1 MAYFNHAFTKSF
13 LGTGPTQTAFPV
25 TFPDNTTINTT
36 TAGGYVTTAGVP
48 TYGLNQ
54 LSAINAATW
63 GTATTATTDGY
74 IGWFSPATNL
84 SLAIG
89 GGSNCCSAYL
99 AGSAIYSNDKIGPLA
114 GGYQETNKSKM
125 VNPRYVSRFYSVAPC
140 LPQNNVI
147 HVGSTYWTAGGGVL
161 IGSITT
167 AGVGYLP
174 APQATAVATTTT
186 TTSGTGT
193 GLVLSITISALGVP
207 TVTAIVNPGKGYAP
221 GDTVTIDCI
230 QVGCVPGTLAV
241 YTVSIVPLPAI
252 SVTEPHAQEG
262 CGITPDCCKEYLCGE
277 TYSLRLDVKG
287 SPALRFLNHNA
298 YNTVD
303 AYTGCCP
310 AGAIAPVAVDSTEV
324 MILWANGLTTNPIV
338 GPFAQIVVQAE
349 DGSLLYAPGTSAAFL
364 AANGATTWDLY
375 VSPGHVAGACAG
387 LILNGAYVDTKFGDC
402 SFQLSDF
409 YEKEPL
415 QLFASEVDY
424 NGDPCAFTTLCVV
437 TECQGLQV
445 QGLGETVIRDLTLSE
460 SYRQNFLATDI
471 RIREITQGNQIVTS
485 VNRASLY
492 WRMYLQHNVP
502 RNYNPSGTFD
512 ADQYMLEIFALP
524 VQTNAG
530 TIAVNPL
537 ATFVTN
543 TLAWLN
549 ACTTVC
555 DTTAYTCSTVCVV
568 PIAFPAIPP
577 YNPYNVVSCN

>member
-1 MAYFNHAFTKSF
+1 MAYFNHAFKKSF
-13 LGTGPTQTAFPV
+13 LATGPTQTAFPV
-25 TFPDNTTINTT
+25 TFPDGSTINTT
-36 TAGGYVTTAGVP
+36 TSLGYVTTAGVP

-54 LSAINAATW
+54 LSAISVATY

-74 IGWFSPATNL
+74 IGWFSPTTNL

-89 GGSNCCSAYL
+89 SGSNCCSAYL

-125 VNPRYVSRFYSVAPC
+125 VNPKYVSRFYSVAPC

-147 HVGSTYWTAGGGVL
+147 HVGSTYWTAGGGALTETLLAGGTGYGVSL
-161 IGSITT
+161 TGVVTT
-167 AGVGYLP
+167 VTG
-174 APQATAVATTTT
+174 
-186 TTSGTGT
+186 GTGT
-193 GLVLSITISALGVP
+193 GMIVSYNTTAGQVVNAITIIA
-207 TVTAIVNPGKGYAP
+207 PGKGYTALDVVTLV
-221 GDTVTIDCI
+221 GGGNDATTTINTVT
-230 QVGCVPGTLAV
+230 A
-241 YTVSIVPLPAI
+241 A
-252 SVTEPHAQEG
+252 HAQEG
-262 CGITPDCCKEYLCGE
+262 CGISPDCCKEYLCDE

-303 AYTGCCP
+303 AYTGCCAP
-310 AGAIAPVAVDSTEV
+310 GAIAPTAVDSTEV

-338 GPFAQIVVQAE
+338 GPFVQIVVQAE
-349 DGSLLYAPGTSAAFL
+349 DGSLWYAPGTSAAFL
-364 AANGATTWDLY
+364 AANGADTWNHY
-375 VSPGHVAGACAG
+375 VSPGHVVGACAG
-387 LILNGAYVDTKFGDC
+387 LILNGAYVDTTFGDC
-402 SFQLSDF
+402 TFQLSDF
-409 YEKEPL
+409 YEKEPVKL
-415 QLFASEVDY
+415 YASEVDY

-524 VQTNAG
+524 AQTSAA
-530 TIAVNPL
+530 TIATNPL

-543 TLAWLN
+543 TLAWIN

-555 DTTAYTCSTVCVV
+555 DTTAYACSTVCEV
-568 PIAFPAIPP
+568 PIAFPAVPV
-577 YNPYNVVSCN
+577 YNPYNVNSCN